1 MTLGD
6 TGETRRLHVLRMAE
20 PASRV
25 NERYGDFTLV
35 DNEDTQWTPHTLGC
49 NIAKRNAASG
59 VQLGG
64 LKENRRLT

>member
-35 DNEDTQWTPHTLGC
+35 DNEEHSGRRIPSGVTS
-49 NIAKRNAASG
+49 RNATLLLASS
-59 VQLGG
+59 
-64 LKENRRLT
+64 